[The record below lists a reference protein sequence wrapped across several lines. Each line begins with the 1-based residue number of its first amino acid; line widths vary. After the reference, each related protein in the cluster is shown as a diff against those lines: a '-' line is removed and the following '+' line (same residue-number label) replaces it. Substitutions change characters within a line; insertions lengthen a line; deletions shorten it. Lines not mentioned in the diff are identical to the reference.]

1 MADMKKSTVSIVL
14 LILVLSLFSNG
25 CAVFKTAAPESNTG
39 IVNDLESRARA
50 TSSYA
55 LDHTILGKK
64 AKRMYFQF
72 ERNGKPFFRFRSDH
86 NRGGKRYV
94 YIFNAD
100 GSHDYHYFPDER
112 IAYRCPTNGLWN
124 AGNYD
129 KARAAHFNYQGA
141 VVTGEDMIDGRACY
155 VLKFQN
161 QWIAVWKEKG
171 IALAAMNQPSNKEDA
186 VFYENI
192 EFDLSDDVFAVP
204 AGVTIIDRKDGFF
217 K

>member
-1 MADMKKSTVSIVL
+1 MKKPAVSIAL

-25 CAVFKTAAPESNTG
+25 CAVFKTAFPDDNAR
-39 IVNDLESRARA
+39 IVKDLESRTLAIG
-50 TSSYA
+50 SYA
-55 LDHTILGKK
+55 LDHTIRGKK

-72 ERNGKPFFRFRSDH
+72 ERDGKPFFRFRSDH
-86 NRGGKRYV
+86 IRAGKRYV
-94 YIFNAD
+94 YIYNAD
-100 GSHDYHYFPDER
+100 GGHDYHYFPDER

-124 AGNYD
+124 ADNYD

-141 VVTGEDMIDGRACY
+141 VVTGEDVIDGRGCY

-171 IALAAMNQPSNKEDA
+171 IALAVMNRPDNKEDA

-192 EFDLSDDVFAVP
+192 QFDLPDDTFAVP